1 MIKSHGGFVQA
12 VEPIDSP
19 LKSLP
24 HPKSPLS
31 TINAN
36 LPTTGGPVQPTIA
49 EQDSLQSIPGSQ
61 GPSSSRNPDPNSGPV
76 DIPPPKRTAR
86 RDSDIDTQSVPERG
100 ETRPAGLSGTNSAPE
115 SGRMEIDDD
124 ISPPIDVDDPSSPAS
139 SSVPSSSRSS
149 LRTRN
154 VSMTQLDPS
163 AVTAASPRIDMT
175 TASGRVVMQVDE
187 DGSGGVISP
196 EPEHESK
203 TPQHGSGSGG
213 GKLLKSL
220 VGGIFKRR
228 DSAHHSDPP
237 APPAPPTQH
246 DGNRNGNGNRLIPPH
261 QSPGRRVKS
270 PLMTT
275 IQQGDP
281 PAMAASVTP
290 RVRNREETNGF

>member
-31 TINAN
+31 TTNAS

-49 EQDSLQSIPGSQ
+49 EQDSPQSVPGSQ
-61 GPSSSRNPDPNSGPV
+61 GPSSSRNTDPISRPV

-100 ETRPAGLSGTNSAPE
+100 ETRPAGLNGTNSAPE

-196 EPEHESK
+196 EPEQESK
-203 TPQHGSGSGG
+203 GPQHGSGSGG

-261 QSPGRRVKS
+261 QSPGRRVK
-270 PLMTT
+270 
-275 IQQGDP
+275 
-281 PAMAASVTP
+281 
-290 RVRNREETNGF
+290 